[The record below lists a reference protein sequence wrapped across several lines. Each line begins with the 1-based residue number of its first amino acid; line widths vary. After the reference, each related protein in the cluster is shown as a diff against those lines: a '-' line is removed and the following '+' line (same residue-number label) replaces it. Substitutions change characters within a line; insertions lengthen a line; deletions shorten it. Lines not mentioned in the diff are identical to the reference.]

1 MDKLGK
7 IRRHYWKLKLVKLP
21 NLTVIRL
28 KREKTKLRKVAKIY
42 RHLYVGEQVS
52 ALHYTNVCKIS
63 RLWGAVSSLVFNK
76 SLSNLANLLILR
88 HSFQWCRRI
97 FPNLS
102 MSKVEKKKTAKRSKR
117 SIRRC
122 DEDIWIDSTLKSVLS
137 GFTQTQNAPVEV
149 QL

>member
-21 NLTVIRL
+21 TLAVIRL

-52 ALHYTNVCKIS
+52 VLHYTNVCKIS

-88 HSFQWCRRI
+88 HSFQWCQRI

-102 MSKVEKKKTAKRSKR
+102 MSKVEKKKPRKGRKGLLDDVTRIFG
-117 SIRRC
+117 SILPWSQYLVALPKHKMLR
-122 DEDIWIDSTLKSVLS
+122 
-137 GFTQTQNAPVEV
+137 
-149 QL
+149 